1 MSYILEALK
10 KSELER
16 GQLEASAETE
26 VVLETVPQAAKPHSF
41 KSMLKQGS
49 INTYLLLMVIAVL
62 VYISFSKVNVSKEDS
77 RLPEQSISEAAA
89 TDDISQSLN
98 DAVSEHSQL
107 ALQVKE
113 PPKHIS
119 VAPVLAAKP
128 AGEIANEVIATKEI
142 TQDTIAETSHVVIS
156 IEQGGEQ
163 ALAKIPNISITS
175 HIYSSQANRRS
186 IVVNDERLIEGD
198 FVSPQVQIYE
208 ITHQG
213 MILKVNDS
221 LLAVSRSRG
230 WKR

>member
-10 KSELER
+10 KSEHER
-16 GQLEASAETE
+16 GQLEASADTE
-26 VVLETVPQAAKPHSF
+26 VVIETVSQAAKPHSF

-62 VYISFSKVNVSKEDS
+62 VYISFSKMNVSKDDS
-77 RLPEQSISEAAA
+77 PLSGQSISEVAV
-89 TDDISQSLN
+89 TVDDLQSVN
-98 DAVSEHSQL
+98 DAVSENSQL
-107 ALQVKE
+107 ALQVE
-113 PPKHIS
+113 EAPKHIS

-128 AGEIANEVIATKEI
+128 AGEIADKVVATKEI
-142 TQDTIAETSHVVIS
+142 SQDTIAKTNQFVIS
-156 IEQGGEQ
+156 IEQGSEQ

-213 MILKVNDS
+213 MILKVNES
-221 LLAVSRSRG
+221 LLAVNRSRG